1 MDFPRL
7 IKVVQRFAAAKLADV
22 EAEVQCQL
30 AACGVAIKPG
40 ARVAIAAGSRG
51 ISNLAQIIRQ
61 VVQWVRS
68 QGAEPFIVPAM
79 GSHGGATAEG
89 QRGVLESYSVTE
101 EYVGAPIRSSMSVV
115 ELPRGDLPVPLF
127 FDEQAWHADGTIVV
141 NRVKPHTSFHG
152 QYESGL
158 MKMITIGLGKH
169 AQALAIHALG
179 LRGLRE
185 IMPVAARRILEHG
198 NVVLGLAIVEN
209 AYDQTLLV
217 RAIPAVAIPEQ
228 EPLLLEIARQHMPRL
243 PVEDLDIL
251 IVDEMGK
258 NISGLG
264 MDPNVIGRLRIRGEP
279 EPPGPRVKVIM
290 VRDLTAE
297 SHGNAIGVGLADVI
311 TRQLFNKI
319 DFQATYE
326 NAVTSTFLDRAKIP
340 VIAESDAQALEI
352 AVRACRLIDPAQ
364 PRVIRIRN
372 TLRLDELYVS
382 PAVLAEIKDRDTIE
396 TAGPAWHDA
405 IPTA

>member
-101 EYVGAPIRSSMSVV
+101 QYVGAPIRSSMSVV

-127 FDEQAWHADGTIVV
+127 FDEHAWHADGTIVV

-185 IMPVAARRILEHG
+185 IIPAAASRVLQHG
-198 NVVLGLAIVEN
+198 NIILGLAVVEN
-209 AYDQTLLV
+209 AYDETLMV
-217 RAIPAVAIPEQ
+217 RAIPAASIPEQ
-228 EPLLLEIARQHMPRL
+228 EPPLLEIARKHMPRL

-311 TRQLFNKI
+311 TRKLFDKI
-319 DFQATYE
+319 DLPATYQ
-326 NAVTSTFLDRAKIP
+326 NAVTSTFLERAKIP
-340 VIAESDAQALEI
+340 VVAESDAQALEI
-352 AVRACRLIDPAQ
+352 AMRACRLIDPAQ
-364 PRVIRIRN
+364 ARVLRIKN
-372 TLRLDELYVS
+372 TLRLDEFYVS
-382 PAVLAEIKDRDTIE
+382 RTVLDEIKDRDSIE
-396 TAGPAWHDA
+396 IPTPAWQDA